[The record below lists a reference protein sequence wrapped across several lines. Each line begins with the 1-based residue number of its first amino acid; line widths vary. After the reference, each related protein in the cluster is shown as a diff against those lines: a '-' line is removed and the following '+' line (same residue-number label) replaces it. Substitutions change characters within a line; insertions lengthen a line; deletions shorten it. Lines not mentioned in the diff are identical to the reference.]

1 MSQKRYMV
9 ELSEE
14 ERARLAAITQSNKRI
29 ARKKRVRAQ
38 VLLKVDE
45 GKQGPAWTDERA
57 AEAFDIHIT
66 TIHSIRKQLVL
77 EGLDRTLE
85 RKERA
90 EPARKRIFDEGK
102 EKELLAIAASD
113 PPDGRARWT
122 LHLLADQVVRLDIV
136 DSVSHETVRKVLKK
150 GICNPIVSKRGS
162 RLPITTAS
170 M

>member
-1 MSQKRYMV
+1 MSQKRYV
-9 ELSEE
+9 VDLSEE
-14 ERARLAAITQSNKRI
+14 ERAHLAAIVQSSKRI
-29 ARKKRVRAQ
+29 ARKKRMRAQ

-45 GKQGPAWTDERA
+45 GEHGPAWTDEKA

-66 TIHSIRKQLVL
+66 TVHSIRKQLVL
-77 EGLDRTLE
+77 QGLDSTLE

-90 EPARKRIFDEGK
+90 EPARQRIFDETK
-102 EKELLAIAASD
+102 EKELLAIAVGK

-122 LHLLADQVVRLDIV
+122 LHLLADEVVRLEIV

-150 GICNPIVSKRGS
+150 GICTPTVSKRGS